1 MIKNLILNLSL
12 LLFCVLIY
20 AQDYPKPDFKNQP
33 MLYSEGKLSS
43 LEKQVAENKIKI
55 KGLGYGG
62 SQQTISVPGPH
73 SSVRVSNT
81 PTFIIWVD
89 EGVDPQSLI
98 VFAKMDFK
106 KKKRSL
112 PMAKYSAFAA
122 YGATG
127 KSMSGKYHVDYDIK
141 KVEDGVYA
149 ITVASELEPKME
161 YVFYNA
167 EKTSAQQCIKIIANL
182 RNSYASYTKRYVL
195 YIQTLINSFNIC
207 PALIP

>member
-1 MIKNLILNLSL
+1 MKNLILNLSL
-12 LLFCVLIY
+12 LLFCVLMY

-33 MLYSEGKLSS
+33 MLYSDGNLSS

-62 SQQTISVPGPH
+62 SQQTISVPGGH
-73 SSVRVSNT
+73 SPVRVSKT

-89 EGVDPQSLI
+89 EGIDPQSLI
-98 VFAKMDFK
+98 VFSKMDVK
-106 KKKRSL
+106 KKKRSVA
-112 PMAKYSAFAA
+112 MAKYSAFAA

-141 KVEDGVYA
+141 KVQEGVYK
-149 ITVASELEPKME
+149 IIVRSELDSEME

-167 EKTSAQQCIKIIANL
+167 EKTSDQQL
-182 RNSYASYTKRYVL
+182 TVYLFGTD
-195 YIQTLINSFNIC
+195 
-207 PALIP
+207 